1 MKQIKLKSWV
11 LLLLEAFGYSCLN
24 GGAFLM
30 STYQTLFLNGM
41 GLSATQI
48 GMCMSMVGIITVLG
62 YLFGGILGDIFAT
75 KPLIIVSHLGAC
87 AALFVISLNPPFVV
101 MLISEF
107 LLGLFAI
114 GTYWGAMAKFIRSL
128 GPAEMEGKL
137 YGFFYGFTGISG
149 TIIGLGVAALIAALG
164 DATSVR
170 IMLYIYC
177 AVNIVAVIS
186 QIFLYKG
193 YQQTETSE
201 DDKFKLSDLKQVAK
215 IPDIW
220 LAGLVLFAAE
230 QVYPAMA
237 YFAPMLQEE
246 FAVASAVVTVVV
258 TIRLYFIRMVT
269 SPTAGIVVDK
279 LKSPSRVMWYA
290 LWGSLIITLVVTIM
304 PWSPELGMVA
314 VAIVI
319 IMAIV
324 FNLATPCWF
333 TMTTEIGVPD
343 RVRGTAVGLV
353 TLLAFC
359 ADIYIYLFGGWLID
373 SFGTFGYRLFF
384 IYSDIVFVVG
394 IVLCFVLR
402 KRIKNGRA
410 KAATAKLEQNQIQQ
424 TLKKFRKRGN

>member
-1 MKQIKLKSWV
+1 MKQIKFKSWM
-11 LLLLEAFGYSCLN
+11 LLLFEAFGYSCLN

-41 GLSATQI
+41 GLTATQI
-48 GMCMSMVGIITVLG
+48 GMCMSMIGIITVLG
-62 YLFGGILGDIFAT
+62 YLFGGILGDIFPT
-75 KPLIIVSHLGAC
+75 KALIIVSHLGVMV
-87 AALFVISLNPPFVV
+87 ALFVISLNPPFGV
-101 MLISEF
+101 LLAAEF

-114 GTYWGAMAKFIRSL
+114 GTYWGAMAKFIKSL

-149 TIIGLGVAALIAALG
+149 TIIGLGIAALIAAMG

-177 AVNIVAVIS
+177 GVNLLAVLS
-186 QIFLYKG
+186 QIFLYRG
-193 YQQTETSE
+193 YEEGESDP
-201 DDKFKLSDLKQVAK
+201 DDRFKLSDLKDVAK
-215 IPDIW
+215 VPDIW

-237 YFAPMLQEE
+237 YFAPMLQNE

-258 TIRLYFIRMVT
+258 TIRLYFVRMVT

-279 LKSPSRVMWYA
+279 LKSPSKVMWYA
-290 LWGSLIITLVVTIM
+290 LWGSLIITLVVTVM

-319 IMAIV
+319 LMAVV

-359 ADIYIYLFGGWLID
+359 ADIYIYLFGGWLVD
-373 SFGTFGYRLFF
+373 SFGTMGYRLFF
-384 IYSDIVFVVG
+384 VYSDIVFVIG
-394 IVLCFVLR
+394 IVLCFIIR
-402 KRIKNGRA
+402 KRIKNGKA
-410 KAATAKLEQNQIQQ
+410 QAATAKLS
-424 TLKKFRKRGN
+424 K